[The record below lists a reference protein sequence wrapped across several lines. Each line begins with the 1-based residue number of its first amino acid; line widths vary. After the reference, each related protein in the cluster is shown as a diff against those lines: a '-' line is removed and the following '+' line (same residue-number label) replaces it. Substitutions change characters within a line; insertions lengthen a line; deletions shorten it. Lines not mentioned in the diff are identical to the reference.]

1 MNRSLLFQLLFYSQV
16 SETKTLFAGG
26 YAGNGRV
33 TRNTFTYNVKSSEL
47 LAGDPINVDYKQ
59 LGPLREPRKYM
70 ACGKFVENTG
80 ILVAVVVGG
89 LDDSGN
95 SLNTAEVYYDRYYIN
110 TKILGIVCNLKA
122 QMFREILI
130 WIQHKKVEKNLNPLM
145 ILLVIIN
152 DFSISISSKKLHT
165 S

>member
-1 MNRSLLFQLLFYSQV
+1 MNISLSFQLLFYSQV

-26 YAGNGRV
+26 YGGNGRV

-47 LAGDPINVDYKQ
+47 LAGDPIVVNYNL

-95 SLNTAEVYYDRYYIN
+95 TLITAEVYYDRYYIN
-110 TKILGIVCNLKA
+110 TKISGIVIADLKCFDKY
-122 QMFREILI
+122 QFGSNIKRL
-130 WIQHKKVEKNLNPLM
+130 KKKTQSTYDSAESYTK
-145 ILLVIIN
+145 
-152 DFSISISSKKLHT
+152 ISACHNK
-165 S
+165 

>member
-1 MNRSLLFQLLFYSQV
+1 MNISLLFQLLFHSQV
-16 SETKTLFAGG
+16 SEKKTLFAGG
-26 YAGNGRV
+26 YGGNGRV

-47 LAGDPINVDYKQ
+47 LAGDPIDVNYKL

-95 SLNTAEVYYDRYYIN
+95 SLTTAEVYYDRYYIN
-110 TKILGIVCNLKA
+110 TKVLGTIAVLKCFDIF
-122 QMFREILI
+122 QFDSNIKRL
-130 WIQHKKVEKNLNPLM
+130 KKNLNP
-145 ILLVIIN
+145 ILL
-152 DFSISISSKKLHT
+152 SPKQ
-165 S
+165 

>member
-1 MNRSLLFQLLFYSQV
+1 MKISLLFQLLFHSQV

-26 YAGNGRV
+26 YGGNGRV
-33 TRNTFTYNVKSSEL
+33 TRSTFTYNVKSSEL
-47 LAGDPINVDYKQ
+47 LAGDPIDVDYKL

-95 SLNTAEVYYDRYYIN
+95 TLITAEVYYDRYYIS
-110 TKILGIVCNLKA
+110 TKIIGIAIAELKYFDKFQFESNLK
-122 QMFREILI
+122 RL
-130 WIQHKKVEKNLNPLM
+130 KKKTQSTYDSAESYTK
-145 ILLVIIN
+145 
-152 DFSISISSKKLHT
+152 ISACHNK
-165 S
+165 